1 MKNTTTAGQTAKADL
16 RHTILTK
23 DTDGN
28 RLEIYIRLNDECKN
42 GHQDFSITASAWE
55 KGKPKTDK
63 WNIYGGCCHEE
74 ILAVRPDLLP
84 FVKLHLSDWEGVPMY
99 AVENGFY
106 HLKNGFWNTQKPI
119 NIETATDEHFC
130 AKFCE
135 YYRITPEQFKQLKTS
150 ENSLQY
156 ALFLQSLGIL
166 KQWKEEANKA
176 IKMLEGMTGSQF
188 LPNSKKSQYNLP
200 K

>member
-1 MKNTTTAGQTAKADL
+1 MKNTATAGQTAKTDL
-16 RHTILTK
+16 RHTIVTR

-74 ILAVRPDLLP
+74 ILKARPDLLP

-106 HLKNGFWNTQKPI
+106 HLKNGFYKTKP
-119 NIETATDEHFC
+119 TDADFKSE
-130 AKFCE
+130 FCE
-135 YYRITPEQFKQLKTS
+135 YYRITPEQITQLKTS

-176 IKMLEGMTGSQF
+176 IKILEEMTGSQF
-188 LPNSKKSQYNLP
+188 LPNSTKSQYNLP